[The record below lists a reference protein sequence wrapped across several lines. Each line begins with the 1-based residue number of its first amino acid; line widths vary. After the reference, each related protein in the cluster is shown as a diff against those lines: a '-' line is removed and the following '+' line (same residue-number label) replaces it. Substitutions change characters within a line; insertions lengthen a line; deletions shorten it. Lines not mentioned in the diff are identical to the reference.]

1 MINYG
6 AQSVNNVILIFFAQN
21 IGSAAS
27 ESLSD
32 FQANVLAK
40 ELLSWCVFVAR
51 R

>member
-1 MINYG
+1 MINYNG
-6 AQSVNNVILIFFAQN
+6 QSVNAVLLFSPQN